1 MNTFKTE
8 VNKVIFALTSVGLVL
23 LMLPASLSATH
34 FRYGTM
40 FWEEPWDN
48 RTIRLNM
55 EIGWTVPHSYGGTPT
70 TVGGINTASNSKIK
84 IFWGDGTS
92 DFVTYKVTAIDENTD
107 DAVSEMGDN
116 STGEWI
122 AGALHTYPDNGTEE
136 YVVYW
141 GSGLRLT
148 SHNMG
153 AGTWSH
159 KTKINIGGTYSSNVS
174 PVSKVPPVV
183 QVQDNTSDFKYQLLA
198 TDANDDSLGYRWG
211 TKAEFYS
218 AVDNATGAWTVASGS
233 YYKPFGMTLSTSGLV
248 TWDVRDSVIDNGTV
262 NSLWVAVMMVEDLD
276 SSSGDN
282 KSYIPIDFF
291 FKLSNPAN
299 PAPSFTAFPPNSTV
313 SLGSKKIFT
322 IKSIDN
328 SGVAPILTIMSAPP
342 SDNQSIWDNA
352 TSTSGTSPDI
362 TTLTIE
368 FEPDSTMGNT
378 TKAVAIRSTDSA
390 GMTKDQS
397 FSIFI
402 STVANADP
410 TAPTQQSPANGS
422 TVTEPV
428 TFKYAASTDSDG
440 DTVSYTLY
448 ICDDP
453 GFVGS
458 GLCSGSS
465 ITTAG
470 VNFVPPF
477 NQNFHDNLIPWP
489 SPLHAATI
497 SKQIS
502 QDLSMIPKLFIMLG
516 VLGLLSVVI
525 ISLSVKNIKHRRI
538 VFMLFLIIIGTTLSC
553 MKSSDNSASSSD
565 NSTSISDTTVPTVS
579 SVSTTS
585 DNQSSASITDN
596 IIVTFSEAMDPTYV
610 TTGTSDTNCAGTIRV
625 SSDNFST
632 CIKMS
637 SSPSSSNSNKTFTLE
652 PVEDIGTAIGIAG
665 DVDDYL
671 TVSTTYLTRVTT
683 GVKDTAGNAMSSQ
696 YETSSGFTTDNGSSF
711 SSSDNLTFTSLTSGT
726 TYYWKVIAS
735 DPKGGSAQTAETWSF
750 TVQ

>member
-1 MNTFKTE
+1 MNTIKGK
-8 VNKVIFALTSVGLVL
+8 VNKVILGLTSVGLVL
-23 LMLPASLSATH
+23 LMLPASLSAGH

-40 FWEEPWDN
+40 SWEEPWDN

-55 EIGWTVPHSYGGTPT
+55 EIGWTVPHTWGGIPT

-92 DFVTYKVTAIDENTD
+92 DVVTYKVTAIDTNTN

-116 STGEWI
+116 STGTWI

-136 YVVYW
+136 YLVYW
-141 GSGLRLT
+141 GSGARLA

-153 AGTWSH
+153 TGNWSH

-218 AVDNATGAWTVASGS
+218 GVASDGVWTDASGS
-233 YYKPFGMTLSTSGLV
+233 YYKPTGMTLSTSGLV
-248 TWDVRDSVIDNGTV
+248 TWDVSDSVVDNGTV
-262 NSLWVAVMMVEDLD
+262 DSLWVAVMMVEDLD

-291 FKLSNPAN
+291 FKISDPAN
-299 PAPSFTAFPPNSTV
+299 PAPTFTRFPPNSTV
-313 SLGSKKIFT
+313 SLGSTKIFT

-328 SGVAPILTIMSAPP
+328 SGNAPTLNILSTLP
-342 SDNQSIWDNA
+342 SDNESIWDNE
-352 TSTSGTSPDI
+352 TSTSGGV

-368 FEPDSTMGNT
+368 FSPDSSMGNT
-378 TKAVAIRSTDSA
+378 SEVVAIRSTDNA

-402 STVANADP
+402 STVSNADP
-410 TAPTQQSPANGS
+410 TAPTLLSPADNS

-428 TFKYAASTDSDG
+428 TFKFTGSTDPDG
-440 DTVSYTLY
+440 DTVSYKIY
-448 ICDDP
+448 ICTDS

-470 VNFVPPF
+470 INFVPPF

-497 SKQIS
+497 SQQIS
-502 QDLSMIPKLFIMLG
+502 QDPSMIPRWVIMLG
-516 VLGLLSVVI
+516 VLGLLSGF
-525 ISLSVKNIKHRRI
+525 ISLSVKNITHRRI
-538 VFMLFLIIIGTTLSC
+538 VLMFIFLTFCFSLTIISC
-553 MKSSDNSASSSD
+553 GEKDEYGESWEKKGNTSLE
-565 NSTSISDTTVPTVS
+565 STY
-579 SVSTTS
+579 TTS
-585 DNQSSASITDN
+585 D
-596 IIVTFSEAMDPTYV
+596 
-610 TTGTSDTNCAGTIRV
+610 
-625 SSDNFST
+625 
-632 CIKMS
+632 
-637 SSPSSSNSNKTFTLE
+637 
-652 PVEDIGTAIGIAG
+652 
-665 DVDDYL
+665 
-671 TVSTTYLTRVTT
+671 
-683 GVKDTAGNAMSSQ
+683 
-696 YETSSGFTTDNGSSF
+696 
-711 SSSDNLTFTSLTSGT
+711 LTSGT

-735 DPKGGSAQTAETWSF
+735 DTRGGSAGSETWSF

>member
-1 MNTFKTE
+1 MNTIKAE
-8 VNKVIFALTSVGLVL
+8 VNKIIFALTSVGILIL
-23 LMLPASLSATH
+23 LFFPASLSASH

-40 FWEEPWDN
+40 SWEEPWDN

-55 EIGWTVPHSYGGTPT
+55 EIGWTVPHTWGGIPT

-92 DFVTYKVTAIDENTD
+92 DVVTYKVTAIDTNTD

-116 STGEWI
+116 STGTWI

-141 GSGLRLT
+141 GSGSRLA

-153 AGTWSH
+153 TGDWSH

-218 AVDNATGAWTVASGS
+218 GVASDGVWTDASGS

-248 TWDVRDSVIDNGTV
+248 TWDVSDSVVDNGTL

-291 FKLSNPAN
+291 FKISDPAN
-299 PAPSFTAFPPNSTV
+299 PAPTFTRFPPNSTV
-313 SLGSKKIFT
+313 SLGSTKIFT

-328 SGVAPILTIMSAPP
+328 SGNAPTLSILSAPP
-342 SDNQSIWDNA
+342 SDNESIWDNE
-352 TSTSGTSPDI
+352 TSTSGGV

-368 FEPDSTMGNT
+368 FSPDSSMAN
-378 TKAVAIRSTDSA
+378 KSYAVNIRSTDNA

-397 FSIFI
+397 LGLKVS
-402 STVANADP
+402 SVSNADP
-410 TAPTQQSPANGS
+410 TTPILLSPADNS
-422 TVTEPV
+422 TVTQPV
-428 TFKYAASTDSDG
+428 TFQWEKSTDTDN
-440 DTVSYTLY
+440 DAVSYNIY
-448 ICDDP
+448 ICTDS
-453 GFVGS
+453 GFVG
-458 GLCSGSS
+458 CSGTSV
-465 ITTAG
+465 TAG
-470 VNFVPPF
+470 VNFNPPF

-489 SPLHAATI
+489 SPLHAATV
-497 SKQIS
+497 SQQIS
-502 QDLSMIPKLFIMLG
+502 QDPSMIPKWVIMLG
-516 VLGLLSVVI
+516 VLGLLSGL
-525 ISLSVKNIKHRRI
+525 ISLSVKNITHRRI
-538 VFMLFLIIIGTTLSC
+538 MFMFIFLTFCFSLTIISC
-553 MKSSDNSASSSD
+553 AKKEESSS
-565 NSTSISDTTVPTVS
+565 S
-579 SVSTTS
+579 STTS
-585 DNQSSASITDN
+585 
-596 IIVTFSEAMDPTYV
+596 PYLTY
-610 TTGTSDTNCAGTIRV
+610 TTSDLTTN
-625 SSDNFST
+625 
-632 CIKMS
+632 
-637 SSPSSSNSNKTFTLE
+637 
-652 PVEDIGTAIGIAG
+652 
-665 DVDDYL
+665 
-671 TVSTTYLTRVTT
+671 
-683 GVKDTAGNAMSSQ
+683 
-696 YETSSGFTTDNGSSF
+696 
-711 SSSDNLTFTSLTSGT
+711 T

-735 DPKGGSAQTAETWSF
+735 DTKGGSAESETWSF

>member
-1 MNTFKTE
+1 MNTIKAE
-8 VNKVIFALTSVGLVL
+8 VNKIIFALTSVGFLIL
-23 LMLPASLSATH
+23 LFFPASLSASH

-40 FWEEPWDN
+40 SWEEPWDN

-55 EIGWTVPHSYGGTPT
+55 EIGWTVPHEWGGIPT
-70 TVGGINTASNSKIK
+70 TVGGINTASNSKIE

-92 DFVTYKVTAIDENTD
+92 DVVTYKVTAIDTNTN

-116 STGEWI
+116 STGTWI

-141 GSGLRLT
+141 GSGSRLA

-153 AGTWSH
+153 TGSWSH

-211 TKAEFYS
+211 TKTEFYS
-218 AVDNATGAWTVASGS
+218 SVANDGAWTDASGS
-233 YYKPFGMTLSTSGLV
+233 YYKPTGMTLSTSGLV
-248 TWDVRDSVIDNGTV
+248 TWDVSDSVVDNGTL
-262 NSLWVAVMMVEDLD
+262 NSLWVAVIMVEDLD

-291 FKLSNPAN
+291 FKISDPAN
-299 PAPSFTAFPPNSTV
+299 PAPSFTEFPTGTQTV
-313 SLGSKKIFT
+313 SVGSTKIFT

-328 SGVAPILTIMSAPP
+328 SGNAPTLSILSAPP
-342 SDNQSIWDNA
+342 SDNESIWDNE
-352 TSTSGTSPDI
+352 TSTSGGV

-368 FEPDSTMGNT
+368 FSPDSSMAN
-378 TKAVAIRSTDSA
+378 KSYAVNIRSTDNDL
-390 GMTKDQS
+390 MTKDQS
-397 FSIFI
+397 LGLKVS
-402 STVANADP
+402 SVSNADP
-410 TAPTQQSPANGS
+410 TTPILLSPADNS

-428 TFKYAASTDSDG
+428 TFRFTGSTDSDN
-440 DTVSYTLY
+440 DAVSYNIY
-448 ICDDP
+448 ICADS

-497 SKQIS
+497 SQQIS
-502 QDLSMIPKLFIMLG
+502 QDPSMIPKLFIMLG
-516 VLGLLSVVI
+516 VLGLLSGI
-525 ISLSVKNIKHRRI
+525 IYRLRSLSVKNITHRRI
-538 VFMLFLIIIGTTLSC
+538 VFMFIFLTFCFSLTIISC
-553 MKSSDNSASSSD
+553 GEKDEYGESWEKKGYTPPDLTN
-565 NSTSISDTTVPTVS
+565 
-579 SVSTTS
+579 TTS
-585 DNQSSASITDN
+585 DNL
-596 IIVTFSEAMDPTYV
+596 TY
-610 TTGTSDTNCAGTIRV
+610 TTSDLTTN
-625 SSDNFST
+625 
-632 CIKMS
+632 
-637 SSPSSSNSNKTFTLE
+637 
-652 PVEDIGTAIGIAG
+652 
-665 DVDDYL
+665 
-671 TVSTTYLTRVTT
+671 
-683 GVKDTAGNAMSSQ
+683 
-696 YETSSGFTTDNGSSF
+696 
-711 SSSDNLTFTSLTSGT
+711 T

-735 DPKGGSAQTAETWSF
+735 DTRGGSAQSETWSF

>member
-1 MNTFKTE
+1 MNTIKAE
-8 VNKVIFALTSVGLVL
+8 LNKIILALTSVGLLIL
-23 LMLPASLSATH
+23 LFFPVSLSAGH

-40 FWEEPWDN
+40 SWEEPWDN

-55 EIGWTVPHSYGGTPT
+55 EIGWTVPHTWGGIPT

-92 DFVTYKVTAIDENTD
+92 DVVTYKVTAIDTNTN

-116 STGEWI
+116 STGTWI

-141 GSGLRLT
+141 GSGSRLA

-153 AGTWSH
+153 TGSWSH

-218 AVDNATGAWTVASGS
+218 GVASDGVWTDASGS

-248 TWDVRDSVIDNGTV
+248 TWDVSDSVVDNGTL

-291 FKLSNPAN
+291 FKITDPAN

-313 SLGSKKIFT
+313 SLGSTKIFT

-328 SGVAPILTIMSAPP
+328 SGNAPTLSILSAPP
-342 SDNQSIWDNA
+342 SDNESIWDNE
-352 TSTSGTSPDI
+352 TSTSGGV

-368 FEPDSTMGNT
+368 FSPDSSMAN
-378 TKAVAIRSTDSA
+378 KSYAVNIRSTDNA

-397 FSIFI
+397 LGLKVS
-402 STVANADP
+402 SVSNADP
-410 TAPTQQSPANGS
+410 TTPILLSPADNS
-422 TVTEPV
+422 TVTQPV
-428 TFKYAASTDSDG
+428 TFQWEKSTDTDN
-440 DTVSYTLY
+440 DAVSYNIY
-448 ICDDP
+448 ICTDS
-453 GFVGS
+453 GFVG
-458 GLCSGSS
+458 CSGTSV
-465 ITTAG
+465 TAG
-470 VNFVPPF
+470 VNFNPPF

-489 SPLHAATI
+489 SPLHAATV
-497 SKQIS
+497 SQQIS
-502 QDLSMIPKLFIMLG
+502 QDPSMIPKWVIMLG
-516 VLGLLSVVI
+516 VLGLLSGF
-525 ISLSVKNIKHRRI
+525 ISLSVKNITHRRI
-538 VFMLFLIIIGTTLSC
+538 VFMFIFLTFCFSLTIISC
-553 MKSSDNSASSSD
+553 SEKEEYGEDWEKTGYTPPETITN
-565 NSTSISDTTVPTVS
+565 
-579 SVSTTS
+579 TTS
-585 DNQSSASITDN
+585 DNL
-596 IIVTFSEAMDPTYV
+596 TYTPSDL
-610 TTGTSDTNCAGTIRV
+610 TTN
-625 SSDNFST
+625 
-632 CIKMS
+632 
-637 SSPSSSNSNKTFTLE
+637 
-652 PVEDIGTAIGIAG
+652 
-665 DVDDYL
+665 
-671 TVSTTYLTRVTT
+671 
-683 GVKDTAGNAMSSQ
+683 
-696 YETSSGFTTDNGSSF
+696 
-711 SSSDNLTFTSLTSGT
+711 T

-735 DPKGGSAQTAETWSF
+735 DTKGGSAESETWSF

>member
-1 MNTFKTE
+1 MNTIKAE
-8 VNKVIFALTSVGLVL
+8 VNKIIFALTSVGILIL
-23 LMLPASLSATH
+23 LFFPASLSASH

-40 FWEEPWDN
+40 SWEEPWDN

-55 EIGWTVPHSYGGTPT
+55 EIGWTVPHTWGGIPT

-92 DFVTYKVTAIDENTD
+92 DVVTYKVTAIDTNTN

-116 STGEWI
+116 STGTWI

-136 YVVYW
+136 YLVYW
-141 GSGLRLT
+141 GSGSRLA

-153 AGTWSH
+153 TGDWSH

-218 AVDNATGAWTVASGS
+218 SVANDGTWTDASGS
-233 YYKPFGMTLSTSGLV
+233 YYKPTGMTLSTSGLV
-248 TWDVRDSVIDNGTV
+248 TWDVSDSVVDNGTV
-262 NSLWVAVMMVEDLD
+262 DSLWVAVMMVEDLD

-291 FKLSNPAN
+291 FKISDPAN
-299 PAPSFTAFPPNSTV
+299 PAPTFTRFPPNSTV
-313 SLGSKKIFT
+313 SLGSTKIFT

-328 SGVAPILTIMSAPP
+328 SGNAPTLSILSALP
-342 SDNQSIWDNA
+342 SDNESIWDNE
-352 TSTSGTSPDI
+352 TSTSGGV

-368 FEPDSTMGNT
+368 FSPDSSMAN
-378 TKAVAIRSTDSA
+378 KSYAVNIRSTDNA

-397 FSIFI
+397 LGLKVS
-402 STVANADP
+402 SVSNADP
-410 TAPTQQSPANGS
+410 TTPILLSPADNS

-428 TFKYAASTDSDG
+428 TFRFTGSTDSDN
-440 DTVSYTLY
+440 DAVSYNIY
-448 ICDDP
+448 ICTDS

-489 SPLHAATI
+489 SPLHAATV
-497 SKQIS
+497 SQQIS
-502 QDLSMIPKLFIMLG
+502 QDPSMIPKWVIMLG
-516 VLGLLSVVI
+516 VLGLLSGF
-525 ISLSVKNIKHRRI
+525 ISLSVKNITHRRI
-538 VFMLFLIIIGTTLSC
+538 VFMFIFLTFCFSLTIISC
-553 MKSSDNSASSSD
+553 GEKDEYGESWEKKGN
-565 NSTSISDTTVPTVS
+565 TSLELTY
-579 SVSTTS
+579 TTS
-585 DNQSSASITDN
+585 D
-596 IIVTFSEAMDPTYV
+596 
-610 TTGTSDTNCAGTIRV
+610 
-625 SSDNFST
+625 
-632 CIKMS
+632 
-637 SSPSSSNSNKTFTLE
+637 
-652 PVEDIGTAIGIAG
+652 
-665 DVDDYL
+665 
-671 TVSTTYLTRVTT
+671 
-683 GVKDTAGNAMSSQ
+683 
-696 YETSSGFTTDNGSSF
+696 
-711 SSSDNLTFTSLTSGT
+711 LTSGT

-735 DPKGGSAQTAETWSF
+735 DTRGGSAESETWSF

>member
-1 MNTFKTE
+1 MNTIKAE
-8 VNKVIFALTSVGLVL
+8 VNKIIFALTSVGLLIL
-23 LMLPASLSATH
+23 LFFPASLSASH

-40 FWEEPWDN
+40 SWEEPWDN

-55 EIGWTVPHSYGGTPT
+55 EIGWTVPHEWGGIPT
-70 TVGGINTASNSKIK
+70 TVGGINTESNSKIE

-92 DFVTYKVTAIDENTD
+92 DVVTYKVTAIDTNTD

-116 STGEWI
+116 STGTWI

-141 GSGLRLT
+141 GSGSRLA

-153 AGTWSH
+153 TGSWSH

-218 AVDNATGAWTVASGS
+218 SVANDGAWTDASGS

-248 TWDVRDSVIDNGTV
+248 TWDVSDSVVDNGTL

-291 FKLSNPAN
+291 FKISDPAN
-299 PAPSFTAFPPNSTV
+299 PAPSFTEFPTGTQTV
-313 SLGSKKIFT
+313 SVGSTKIFT

-328 SGVAPILTIMSAPP
+328 SGNAPTLSILSAPP
-342 SDNQSIWDNA
+342 SGNESIWDNE
-352 TSTSGTSPDI
+352 TSTSGGV

-368 FEPDSTMGNT
+368 FSPDSSMAN
-378 TKAVAIRSTDSA
+378 KSYAVNIRSTDNA
-390 GMTKDQS
+390 LMTKDQS
-397 FSIFI
+397 LSLKV
-402 STVANADP
+402 SSVSNADP
-410 TAPTQQSPANGS
+410 TTPILLSPADNS

-428 TFKYAASTDSDG
+428 TFRFTGSTDSDN
-440 DTVSYTLY
+440 DAVSYNIY
-448 ICDDP
+448 ICTDS

-497 SKQIS
+497 SQQIS
-502 QDLSMIPKLFIMLG
+502 QDPSMIPKLFIMLG
-516 VLGLLSVVI
+516 VLGLLSGI
-525 ISLSVKNIKHRRI
+525 IYRLRSLSVKNITHRRI
-538 VFMLFLIIIGTTLSC
+538 VFMFIFLTFCFSLTIISC
-553 MKSSDNSASSSD
+553 GEKDEYGESWEKKGYTPPDLTN
-565 NSTSISDTTVPTVS
+565 
-579 SVSTTS
+579 TTS
-585 DNQSSASITDN
+585 DNL
-596 IIVTFSEAMDPTYV
+596 TY
-610 TTGTSDTNCAGTIRV
+610 TTSDLTTN
-625 SSDNFST
+625 
-632 CIKMS
+632 
-637 SSPSSSNSNKTFTLE
+637 
-652 PVEDIGTAIGIAG
+652 
-665 DVDDYL
+665 
-671 TVSTTYLTRVTT
+671 
-683 GVKDTAGNAMSSQ
+683 
-696 YETSSGFTTDNGSSF
+696 
-711 SSSDNLTFTSLTSGT
+711 T

-735 DPKGGSAQTAETWSF
+735 DTRGGSAQSETWSF